1 MESGKA
7 TLMTGFI
14 IATGEPPETRPA
26 LTLPTRAGYTAE
38 WLENISIY
46 DLWYRASRNEI
57 EASIYCKQYTRR
69 FYDATWLMLREPR
82 ATGCYST
89 EDLIAKGLIGVY
101 GWRKVRK
108 QRKIMEVFYAIW
120 KRRSV

>member
-1 MESGKA
+1 MP
-7 TLMTGFI
+7 GFI
-14 IATGEPPETRPA
+14 IANGEPPETRPA
-26 LTLPTRAGYTAE
+26 LWLPQRAGYRAE
-38 WLENISIY
+38 WLANVSIY
-46 DLWYRASRNEI
+46 DVWYWSTRNEL
-57 EASIYCKQYTRR
+57 EVSIYRKSYTRR
-69 FYDATWLMLREPR
+69 FYDATWLMLREPK
-82 ATGCYST
+82 ATGCYSP